1 MDLKPKYSIVLKVG
15 ADFMSPKKMSV
26 KGYLQIILF
35 VFMVGIFSFQN
46 SSTDSEPI
54 LFALNK
60 MTYLMLAFLAIIYL
74 EVSKKK

>member
-1 MDLKPKYSIVLKVG
+1 
-15 ADFMSPKKMSV
+15 MSPKKMSV

-35 VFMVGIFSFQN
+35 VFMVGIISFQN
-46 SSTDSEPI
+46 SPTDSEPI